1 MNRRTFT
8 LGLLSATTAIALNAC
23 GDRKKPIVGK
33 WRVDDNKDRGEMIF
47 EFQENGTMQ
56 ITMKGNPFLTGKYE
70 LANDQITI
78 NSGDGVISTSS
89 VKFEGDRMTMTQ
101 KNGDI
106 QAFKRV
112 K

>member
-1 MNRRTFT
+1 MNRKTFT

-33 WRVDDNKDRGEMIF
+33 CKVDNIKDQEMIF
-47 EFQENGTMQ
+47 EFLENGTMQ
-56 ITMKGNPFLTGKYE
+56 ISLKGNLFLVAKYE
-70 LANDQITI
+70 FVNDQITI
-78 NSGDGVISTSS
+78 NSGDGVTSTLPI
-89 VKFEGDRMTMTQ
+89 KLEGDRMTMTQ

-106 QAFKRV
+106 QVLKRV